1 MDVPLFKATGFGMFS
16 TNLLN
21 QILNTFEAV
30 NSALE
35 RRAGPTNMK
44 TIRATDKKATDIDV
58 IKNRIR
64 LILEE
69 QNNNFSNAYC
79 HL

>member
-1 MDVPLFKATGFGMFS
+1 MFS

-30 NSALE
+30 NTALE

-44 TIRATDKKATDIDV
+44 TIRATDIDV

-64 LILEE
+64 LILEDR
-69 QNNNFSNAYC
+69 NNNFTNAYC

>member
-1 MDVPLFKATGFGMFS
+1 MFS

-44 TIRATDKKATDIDV
+44 TIRATDIDV
-58 IKNRIR
+58 IKNQIR
-64 LILEE
+64 LILED
-69 QNNNFSNAYC
+69 QNNNFTNAYC

>member
-1 MDVPLFKATGFGMFS
+1 MFS
-16 TNLLN
+16 IILLN

-44 TIRATDKKATDIDV
+44 TIRATDKKATDIH
-58 IKNRIR
+58 KEPNTTH
-64 LILEE
+64 
-69 QNNNFSNAYC
+69 S
-79 HL
+79 

>member
-1 MDVPLFKATGFGMFS
+1 MFS

-44 TIRATDKKATDIDV
+44 TIRATDIDV
-58 IKNRIR
+58 IKNQIR
-64 LILEE
+64 LILED

>member
-1 MDVPLFKATGFGMFS
+1 MFS

-35 RRAGPTNMK
+35 RRAGHKYENNK
-44 TIRATDKKATDIDV
+44 S
-58 IKNRIR
+58 NR
-64 LILEE
+64 
-69 QNNNFSNAYC
+69 
-79 HL
+79 